1 MVQVREAKKVELG
14 SKGQEQGEERNKRK
28 RIGGASKGEIHKV
41 GKEMGEDWIKGR
53 RKGGDEASTAFGRF

>member
-1 MVQVREAKKVELG
+1 MVQVREAKRVELG

-41 GKEMGEDWIKGR
+41 GKEMGED
-53 RKGGDEASTAFGRF
+53 